1 MEERRKEVRK
11 YLTYFSRVIDR
22 ETGLL
27 LGYLVDLTTGGA
39 LMVSSMP
46 IKTNVVFNLRVDLPE
61 GFASQGQFD
70 LQAKSI
76 WSQPDTD
83 PEFYRTGLQLLE
95 IRPIDLLTLEQ
106 LLSNYG
112 LRK

>member
-11 YLTYFSRVIDR
+11 YLTYFSRVIDQD
-22 ETGLL
+22 TGLL

-46 IKTNVVFNLRVDLPE
+46 IKTNVVFNLRVDMPE
-61 GFASQGQFD
+61 DFSPQGQ
-70 LQAKSI
+70 LEIQAKSI
-76 WSQPDTD
+76 WCQPDTD
-83 PEFYRTGLQLLE
+83 PEFYRTGLQLME
-95 IRPIDLLTLEQ
+95 VRPTDLVTFER